1 MLLKGINSRL
11 RMIQYPPEFTI
22 NTIGKN
28 VLFFIFGQDGDLY
41 NNLKWNGNS
50 VRHSV
55 KGFSGTHQSIIA
67 TGELLANLGFNVF
80 ISSSDC
86 IPNTIVN
93 NVKYVTYNG
102 CNTIIDKVD
111 TIIIPGW
118 IYPPHQV
125 KLDHIKNLI
134 IWCHT
139 KVFPPEEELMLFKK
153 KYPHCKIHVNT
164 ITKFTNNV
172 LDTYFSYYKKYTD
185 KVVQIRNPLVLDMIQ
200 PVHQKRQHSF
210 IFPASFDRG
219 GTLAC
224 NVFDR
229 LKFEDK
235 SLAICSYVWFDI
247 GSKLKN
253 KYEVGTLGKLDLFVA
268 LSKTEYFVYPGIS
281 SVTSRIIKETDSCVV
296 AECLLHEVIV
306 FAFPV
311 GGLYENYKDNI
322 VWIPIPKGY
331 EYMTNLEDSHVPDI
345 INDSLLETIEK
356 LIYQID
362 SDPVRKMELRKKGRE
377 HVMIQRDATTI
388 SKQLQDLIQN

>member
-1 MLLKGINSRL
+1 M
-11 RMIQYPPEFTI
+11 I
-22 NTIGKN
+22 NTLGNN
-28 VLFFIFGQDGDLY
+28 VLFFIFGHDGDMY
-41 NNLKWNGNS
+41 NNVRWNGNS
-50 VRHSV
+50 VRHSI

-67 TGELLANLGFNVF
+67 TAELLVNLGFNVF

-102 CNTIIDKVD
+102 CNAIIDKID

-118 IYPPHQV
+118 LYPPHQV

-139 KVFPPEEELMLFKK
+139 KVFPPEEEIKLFKR
-153 KYPHCKIHVNT
+153 KYPHCKIHINT
-164 ITKFTNNV
+164 ITTFTHRV
-172 LDTYFSYYKKYTD
+172 LDSHFEYYKKYAD

-200 PVHQKRQHSF
+200 PVLHKKPHSF

-229 LKFEDK
+229 LNFEDK
-235 SLAICSYVWFDI
+235 GLTICSYVGSDI
-247 GSKLKN
+247 GINLKDT
-253 KYEVGTLGKLDLFVA
+253 YEVGTLGKLDLFRT
-268 LSKTEYFVYPGIS
+268 LSKTEYFLYPGIS
-281 SVTSRIIKETDSCVV
+281 SVTSRIIKETDSCIV

-311 GGLYENYKDNI
+311 GGLYENYKDNV

-331 EYMTNLEDSHVPDI
+331 EYMQNTEDSHVPDI
-345 INDSLLETIEK
+345 INENLLKTIED

-362 SDPVRKMELRKKGRE
+362 SDPIRKMELRKKGRE
-377 HVMIQRDATTI
+377 FVRIQRDAKTI
-388 SKQLQDLIQN
+388 SKQLEDLIKN

>member
-1 MLLKGINSRL
+1 M
-11 RMIQYPPEFTI
+11 I
-22 NTIGKN
+22 NTLGNN
-28 VLFFIFGQDGDLY
+28 VLFFIFGHDGDMY
-41 NNLKWNGNS
+41 NNVRWNGNS
-50 VRHSV
+50 VRHSI

-67 TGELLANLGFNVF
+67 TAELLVNLGFNVF

-102 CNTIIDKVD
+102 CNAIIDKID

-118 IYPPHQV
+118 LYPPHQV

-139 KVFPPEEELMLFKK
+139 KVFPPEEEIKLFKR
-153 KYPHCKIHVNT
+153 KYPHCKIHINT
-164 ITKFTNNV
+164 ITTFTHRV
-172 LDTYFSYYKKYTD
+172 LDSHFEYYKKYAD

-200 PVHQKRQHSF
+200 PVLHKKPHSF

-229 LKFEDK
+229 LNFEDK
-235 SLAICSYVWFDI
+235 GLTICSYVGSDI
-247 GSKLKN
+247 GINLKDT
-253 KYEVGTLGKLDLFVA
+253 YEVGTLGKLDLFRT
-268 LSKTEYFVYPGIS
+268 LSKTEYFLYPGIS
-281 SVTSRIIKETDSCVV
+281 SVTSRIIKETDSCIV

-311 GGLYENYKDNI
+311 GGLYENYKDNV

-331 EYMTNLEDSHVPDI
+331 EYMQNTEDSHVPDI
-345 INDSLLETIEK
+345 INENLLKTIED

-362 SDPVRKMELRKKGRE
+362 SDPIRKMELRKKGRE
-377 HVMIQRDATTI
+377 FVRIQRDAKTI
-388 SKQLQDLIQN
+388 SNQLLDLIKN

>member
-1 MLLKGINSRL
+1 MLRSINNRL
-11 RMIQYPPEFTI
+11 RSIQHPPEFMI
-22 NTIGKN
+22 NTLGNN
-28 VLFFIFGQDGDLY
+28 VLFFIFGHDGDMY
-41 NNLKWNGNS
+41 NNVRWNGNS
-50 VRHSV
+50 VRHSI

-67 TGELLANLGFNVF
+67 TAELLVNLGFNVF

-102 CNTIIDKVD
+102 CNAIIDKID

-118 IYPPHQV
+118 LYPPHQV

-139 KVFPPEEELMLFKK
+139 KVFPPEEEIKLFKR
-153 KYPHCKIHVNT
+153 KYPHCKIHINT
-164 ITKFTNNV
+164 ITTFTHRV
-172 LDTYFSYYKKYTD
+172 LDSHFEYYKKYAD

-200 PVHQKRQHSF
+200 PVLHKKPHSF

-229 LKFEDK
+229 LNFEDK
-235 SLAICSYVWFDI
+235 GLTICSYVGSDI
-247 GSKLKN
+247 GINLKDT
-253 KYEVGTLGKLDLFVA
+253 YEVGTLGKLDLFRT
-268 LSKTEYFVYPGIS
+268 LSKTEYFLYPGIS
-281 SVTSRIIKETDSCVV
+281 SVTSRIIKETDSCIV

-311 GGLYENYKDNI
+311 GGLYENYKDNV

-331 EYMTNLEDSHVPDI
+331 EYMQNTEDSHVPDI
-345 INDSLLETIEK
+345 INENLLKTIED

-362 SDPVRKMELRKKGRE
+362 SDPIRKMELRKKGRE
-377 HVMIQRDATTI
+377 FVRIQRDAKTI
-388 SKQLQDLIQN
+388 SNQLLDLIKN